1 MTSALI
7 STLPSISIRR
17 PSHVLTSS
25 RTALY
30 LLLFV
35 GMWPLH
41 AQEPGPGR
49 IEVAVTLATQRSLSA
64 STNRN
69 FWMVGGSAEMGY
81 TLGRGVGLVADLTG
95 AHTGSI
101 GSSGVPLDITT
112 LTFGPRYRWSPRRR
126 WSVYGQALIGE
137 ATGYN
142 SQFPTSTHLTPTAR
156 SFALQLGGGL
166 DYRLSRRFALRGL
179 DVGYLRTTLPNN
191 AGNVQNSLRLGAGL
205 VYRFGR

>member
-1 MTSALI
+1 MTSAL
-7 STLPSISIRR
+7 TLPSISIRR
-17 PSHVLTSS
+17 LPHVLISS
-25 RTALY
+25 RTALC
-30 LLLFV
+30 LLLFF
-35 GMWPLH
+35 GMRPLH
-41 AQEPGPGR
+41 AQEPGGR

-64 STNRN
+64 SNNRN
-69 FWMVGGSAEMGY
+69 FWMLGGSAEMGY

-142 SQFPTSTHLTPTAR
+142 SQFPTSTSLTPTAR
-156 SFALQLGGGL
+156 SFALQLGGGV

-179 DVGYLRTTLPNN
+179 DAGYLRTTLPNN